1 METLIE
7 TYGPTIASFG
17 VIGGLLLI
25 QLLVAD
31 VLGIVSGHTPGT
43 GVPPNHD
50 DKLFRAT
57 RAHANTNES
66 IASFLAIAVFGIA
79 VSAAPVWLNN
89 LSLLYV
95 AGRIGHMCCYYAD
108 LRVLRSLFFAVS
120 LLALFGMLT
129 AGWVS
134 WLVM

>member
-1 METLIE
+1 MIE

-17 VIGGLLLI
+17 VIGGLLLF

-31 VLGIVSGHTPGT
+31 VCGIVSGHTPGT
-43 GVPPNHD
+43 GVPPDHD

-66 IASFLAIAVFGIA
+66 IGSFLAIAAFGIA

-89 LSLLYV
+89 LSLLYL
-95 AGRIGHMCCYYAD
+95 AGRIGHMCYYYYAD
-108 LRVLRSLFFAVS
+108 LRVLRSLFFGVS
-120 LLALFGMLT
+120 LLALFGMLI
-129 AGWVS
+129 AGWIS
-134 WLVM
+134 WFVM